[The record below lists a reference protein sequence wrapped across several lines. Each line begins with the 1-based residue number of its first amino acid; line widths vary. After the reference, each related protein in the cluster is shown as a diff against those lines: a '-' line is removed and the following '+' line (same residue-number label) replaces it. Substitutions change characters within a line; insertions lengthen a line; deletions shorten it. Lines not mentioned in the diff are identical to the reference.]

1 MKLSGLYKI
10 QSNKQGTKDAWARK
24 EKMENIGDIR
34 RWFHYQLQD
43 AYDAVH
49 GNSEE
54 GLQNMD
60 LKRFTSA

>member
-1 MKLSGLYKI
+1 MKLSGLYKL
-10 QSNKQGTKDAWARK
+10 QSNKQATKDAWGRE
-24 EKMENIGDIR
+24 EKMENIGDIG

-43 AYDAVH
+43 AYDVH

-60 LKRFTSA
+60 LNRFISA